1 MERDEEWRP
10 KRSGWGDSWGGSHG
24 VVAAAVV
31 FVFVGLFLLLPLA
44 ATSTPVAREI
54 TLVTRD
60 MAFYLEGDTRPNPT
74 IRLQA
79 GERVRFVLRNLD
91 PGIDHNLAIDDW
103 GLATRTIEADTV
115 TTLELE
121 APAGSGTQSYTCS
134 PHREMMRGV
143 IEVVGD
149 PR

>member
-1 MERDEEWRP
+1 M
-10 KRSGWGDSWGGSHG
+10 
-24 VVAAAVV
+24 
-31 FVFVGLFLLLPLA
+31 VGLFLLLPLA
-44 ATSTPVAREI
+44 APSTPVAREI

-79 GERVRFVLRNLD
+79 GERVRFVLRNLA

>member
-103 GLATRTIEADTV
+103 DWRLVRSRLTPLPPSSSRRRRGPVRRATPVPRTV
-115 TTLELE
+115 
-121 APAGSGTQSYTCS
+121 
-134 PHREMMRGV
+134 R
-143 IEVVGD
+143 
-149 PR
+149 